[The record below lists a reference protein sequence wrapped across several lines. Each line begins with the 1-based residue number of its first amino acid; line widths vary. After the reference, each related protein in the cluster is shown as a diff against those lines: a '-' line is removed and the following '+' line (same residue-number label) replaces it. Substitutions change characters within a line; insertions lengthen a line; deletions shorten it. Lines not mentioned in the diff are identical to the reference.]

1 MNPAVFWKPSR
12 GTGEGVF
19 VFTLEGSCNS
29 QINFDRIQNVVPAF
43 CCCCYCEMIKF
54 QWTCKKRTKS
64 SSQPAIKCHQL
75 CLDQLL
81 SNPPQYTMYR
91 SDHNII
97 PLKSGSA
104 KNIYN
109 VYNVGIQWRYTMYIY
124 SVYNV
129 YNVQIQPQ
137 HYPTKIRVCEDT
149 FPRFPYSTYP
159 APLPLSTCFIQTLM
173 IISRRKK
180 YFWHEKQDMKSTKYL
195 T

>member
-1 MNPAVFWKPSR
+1 M
-12 GTGEGVF
+12 
-19 VFTLEGSCNS
+19 
-29 QINFDRIQNVVPAF
+29 
-43 CCCCYCEMIKF
+43 
-54 QWTCKKRTKS
+54 
-64 SSQPAIKCHQL
+64 
-75 CLDQLL
+75 
-81 SNPPQYTMYR
+81 YTMYR
-91 SDHNII
+91 SNHNII

-159 APLPLSTCFIQTLM
+159 APSTLYQHVSFKHWWSSVEERNI
-173 IISRRKK
+173 
-180 YFWHEKQDMKSTKYL
+180 FDMKNKTCNPQNIWHKRLVLIACCSSIQMCDGDGGLPHSTSPHLYL
-195 T
+195 FRLPHRSSQPPLHNW